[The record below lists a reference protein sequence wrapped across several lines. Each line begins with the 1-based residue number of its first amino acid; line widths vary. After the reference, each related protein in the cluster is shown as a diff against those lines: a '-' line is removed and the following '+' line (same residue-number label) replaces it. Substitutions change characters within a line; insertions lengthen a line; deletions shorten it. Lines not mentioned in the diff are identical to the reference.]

1 MRLNPYQIKSHD
13 ITLFSNGGDGYESVP
28 GGIIAGIVPMTRS
41 VHLWRR
47 LGKHPQRMRRL
58 SCQATEAALQP
69 KNDDSVHN
77 LERNWTS
84 FVGKLG
90 RF

>member
-1 MRLNPYQIKSHD
+1 
-13 ITLFSNGGDGYESVP
+13 
-28 GGIIAGIVPMTRS
+28 MTRP
-41 VHLWRR
+41 VHLWLR
-47 LGKHPQRMRRL
+47 LGKHLQRVRGS

-69 KNDDSVHN
+69 KNDDSVQN
-77 LERNWTS
+77 LERNRTS